1 MTTTS
6 LTDVSLITM
15 PQADACDIQKAKE
28 DSGEGRAMNRRKR
41 QRQKEKERKNKISKH
56 EQSLI

>member
-15 PQADACDIQKAKE
+15 PQADACDILKAKE
-28 DSGEGRAMNRRKR
+28 DSGEGRDMNRRKK
-41 QRQKEKERKNKISKH
+41 QRQKEREEKQNLKT
-56 EQSLI
+56 